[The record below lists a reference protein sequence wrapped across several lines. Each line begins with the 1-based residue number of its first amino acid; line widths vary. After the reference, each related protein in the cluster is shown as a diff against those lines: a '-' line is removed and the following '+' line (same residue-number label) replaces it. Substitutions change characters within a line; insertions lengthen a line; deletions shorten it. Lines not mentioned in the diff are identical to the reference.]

1 MTAFRSRIRLAALA
15 AAPATALAVVALASP
30 ATGSSQSSGD
40 LQSRIDAARAQERAT
55 QGAMNADSN
64 AAASY
69 QGRIDDLASRL
80 VEIEGALAVERRMLV
95 QVKAQLRSTQAHLLD
110 LKVRFAA
117 DRKALAR
124 QLVGDY
130 EADRPDVVTVVLNA
144 HGFADLVE
152 QADALRAVGHHD
164 AEVVTRVRDEK
175 RAVAAETVRLAKI
188 ETRRQQVAAAQAIQE
203 QEVAQ
208 LRSSLVARQAQFLAA
223 RAKKGAELVSVRAR
237 RQSLERELA
246 KVQARAAAAAA
257 ASVPAANGAP
267 FVSSGGGG
275 GGFFPAPGTNYSV
288 GEEPQIAA
296 RLDRLGRA
304 LGLHLIGISGY
315 RTPQH
320 SVEVG
325 GFADDPHTQGRASDT
340 PGVEGVP
347 EATLERF
354 GLTRPF
360 PGAAEADHIQLLGG

>member
-1 MTAFRSRIRLAALA
+1 MSVIRSRIRLAALA
-15 AAPATALAVVALASP
+15 AGPVAALAVVALATP
-30 ATGSSQSSGD
+30 ATGSSGD
-40 LQSRIDAARAQERAT
+40 LQSRIDAARAKEHAV
-55 QGAMNADSN
+55 QGAMNADSA

-80 VEIEGALAVERRMLV
+80 VEIEGALAVERQMLA
-95 QVKAQLRSTQAHLLD
+95 QVKTQLRTTQAHLLD

-130 EADRPDVVTVVLNA
+130 EADRPDLVTVVLNA

-152 QADALRAVGHHD
+152 EADALRTLGHHD

-175 RAVAAETVRLAKI
+175 RAVAAETVRLKKI

-203 QEVAQ
+203 EEVSQ
-208 LRSSLVARQAQFLAA
+208 LKSTLEARQAQFIAA
-223 RAKKGAELVSVRAR
+223 REKKSTELVSLRSR
-237 RQSLERELA
+237 RQSLEQELA
-246 KVQARAAAAAA
+246 KVQARAASAAG
-257 ASVPAANGAP
+257 VPAASGAP
-267 FVSSGGGG
+267 FVGGSGGG

-288 GEEPQIAA
+288 GEEPEIAR
-296 RLDRLGRA
+296 RLNQLGQA

-354 GLTRPF
+354 CLTRPF
-360 PGAAEADHIQLLGG
+360 GGAREADHIQEA

>member
-1 MTAFRSRIRLAALA
+1 MTVLRPRIRLAALA
-15 AAPATALAVVALASP
+15 AGPAAALAVVALATP
-30 ATGSSQSSGD
+30 ATGDPQSSGD
-40 LQSRIDAARAQERAT
+40 LQSRIDAARSKESAV
-55 QGAMNADSN
+55 QGAMNADAN

-80 VEIEGALAVERRMLV
+80 VEIEGALAVERQMLV
-95 QVKAQLRSTQAHLLD
+95 QVKAQLRAAQAHLLD
-110 LKVRFAA
+110 LKVKFAS

-124 QLVGDY
+124 QLVGEY
-130 EADRPDVVTVVLNA
+130 EADRPDLVTVVLNA
-144 HGFADLVE
+144 HGFAALLE
-152 QADALRAVGHHD
+152 QADALRVVGHHD
-164 AEVVTRVRDEK
+164 AQVVTRVRDEK
-175 RAVAAETVRLAKI
+175 RAVALETVRLAKI

-203 QEVAQ
+203 QEVGQ
-208 LRSSLVARQAQFLAA
+208 LRSALIARQAQFLQA
-223 RAKKGAELVSVRAR
+223 RARKGAELVSLRSR
-237 RQSLERELA
+237 RQALEQELA
-246 KVQARAAAAAA
+246 KVQARAAAAAGAPA
-257 ASVPAANGAP
+257 ASGAP
-267 FVSSGGGG
+267 FVGSGGSG

-360 PGAAEADHIQLLGG
+360 AGAAEADHIQLLGG

>member
-1 MTAFRSRIRLAALA
+1 MTALRSRIRLAALA
-15 AAPATALAVVALASP
+15 AGPAAALAVVALATP
-30 ATGSSQSSGD
+30 ATGSSQSSGE
-40 LQSRIDAARAQERAT
+40 LQSRIDAARSKEHAI
-55 QGAMNADSN
+55 QGAMNADSA

-80 VEIEGALAVERRMLV
+80 VEIEGALAVERQLLA
-95 QVKAQLRSTQAHLLD
+95 QVKTQLRSAQAHLLD

-124 QLVGDY
+124 QLVGEY
-130 EADRPDVVTVVLNA
+130 EADRPDLVTVVLNA

-152 QADALRAVGHHD
+152 QADALRAVGHHN

-175 RAVAAETVRLAKI
+175 REVAAETVRLGKI

-203 QEVAQ
+203 QEIAQ
-208 LRSSLVARQAQFLAA
+208 LRSALVARQAQFLAA
-223 RAKKGAELVSVRAR
+223 RAKKSVELVSLRSR
-237 RQSLERELA
+237 RQALEQELS
-246 KVQARAAAAAA
+246 KVQAREAAAAGVGT
-257 ASVPAANGAP
+257 SGAP
-267 FVSSGGGG
+267 FVSSGGSG

-296 RLDRLGRA
+296 RLDRLGKA

-360 PGAAEADHIQLLGG
+360 AGAAEADHIQLLGG